1 MNFSKALAIPI
12 KLAYAVASADNEVS
26 ESEIQVIKKWL
37 QNETQLRT
45 SKEKSMLEKD
55 LERELME
62 LTELDKSGKLNLE
75 QVFHEINKLDD
86 RYLKYSSMDLVIE
99 VMAADN
105 EIHPDEIKLIDKI
118 VDKLDLDRVT
128 AKKYIRKQILKMR
141 GLPKRVDIE
150 GFLKI
155 NPTVSNKTAKKII
168 QQEYKNWI
176 SAVTSAN
183 TSKHRGN
190 AQKMIDIIS
199 NVRERYN

>member
-1 MNFSKALAIPI
+1 MTFSSALAVPI
-12 KLAYAVASADNEVS
+12 KLAYAVALADNEVS
-26 ESEIQVIKKWL
+26 EPEIQVIKKWL
-37 QNETQLRT
+37 QNETQVRT

-155 NPTVSNKTAKKII
+155 NPTVSNKTAKK
-168 QQEYKNWI
+168 NN
-176 SAVTSAN
+176 STRV
-183 TSKHRGN
+183 
-190 AQKMIDIIS
+190 QKLDKCS
-199 NVRERYN
+199 N

>member
-1 MNFSKALAIPI
+1 
-12 KLAYAVASADNEVS
+12 
-26 ESEIQVIKKWL
+26 
-37 QNETQLRT
+37 
-45 SKEKSMLEKD
+45 D

>member
-1 MNFSKALAIPI
+1 
-12 KLAYAVASADNEVS
+12 
-26 ESEIQVIKKWL
+26 
-37 QNETQLRT
+37 
-45 SKEKSMLEKD
+45 
-55 LERELME
+55 
-62 LTELDKSGKLNLE
+62 
-75 QVFHEINKLDD
+75 
-86 RYLKYSSMDLVIE
+86 MDLAIE

-105 EIHPDEIKLIDKI
+105 EIHPNEIELIDKI
-118 VDKLDLDRVT
+118 IDSLDLDRVT
-128 AKKYIRKQILKMR
+128 AKKYIRKQILKMQ

-183 TSKHRGN
+183 THKHRGN

-199 NVRERYN
+199 NARERYN

>member
-1 MNFSKALAIPI
+1 MNFSKALAVPI

-45 SKEKSMLEKD
+45 SKEKTMLEKD

>member
-45 SKEKSMLEKD
+45 SKEKTMLEKD

-183 TSKHRGN
+183 TSKHREN

>member
-1 MNFSKALAIPI
+1 MNFSTALAIPI
-12 KLAYAVASADNEVS
+12 KLAYAVASADNEIS
-26 ESEIQVIKKWL
+26 ESEIQAINKWL
-37 QNETQLRT
+37 QDEIQVKT
-45 SKEKSMLEKD
+45 SREKTMLKKD

-62 LTELDKSGKLNLE
+62 LTELDKSGELNLE
-75 QVFHEINKLDD
+75 QVFHEINELDD
-86 RYLKYSSMDLVIE
+86 RHLKYKAMDLAIE

-105 EIHPDEIKLIDKI
+105 EIHPNEIELIDKI
-118 VDKLDLDRVT
+118 IDSLDLDRVT

-183 TSKHRGN
+183 THKDRGN

-199 NVRERYN
+199 NARERYN